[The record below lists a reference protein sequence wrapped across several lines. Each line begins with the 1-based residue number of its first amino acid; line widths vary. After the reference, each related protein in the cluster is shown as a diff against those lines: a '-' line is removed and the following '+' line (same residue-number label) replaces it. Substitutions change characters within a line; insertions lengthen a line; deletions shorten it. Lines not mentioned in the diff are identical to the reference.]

1 MPHAA
6 HKLLL
11 AATLVVLCSAAARG
25 QAVLP
30 ESQDATT
37 RSNEEK
43 RFLLVRHAVIRGR
56 VFFASERQGQEEQP
70 APGVLI
76 QVKVPETGE
85 VLAKTETDKEGSYVM
100 PQMELG
106 IYHLFIGKLRL
117 NMKVVAE
124 AEKAGELPKVVL
136 CVLPREMAR

>member
-11 AATLVVLCSAAARG
+11 VATLLLLPYAAARG
-25 QAVLP
+25 QENPASVP
-30 ESQDATT
+30 DSPSPSEDE
-37 RSNEEK
+37 R

-56 VFFASERQGQEEQP
+56 VFFSSDRQGQEEQP

-106 IYHLFIGKLRL
+106 IYHLYIGKLRL
-117 NMKVVAE
+117 NMKVVPE